1 VYGIGIEWWLRT
13 RKLTASSD
21 MSSFA
26 NRAAFE
32 EARSRLIA
40 IGTDLSPARA
50 IVDASGNVLAHART
64 GGMLDPKR
72 YELEAGSTIYRFGGP
87 RAPKDVAKGGWWI
100 EKREFQLLVNF
111 AISNDIYVGLAMRV
125 LCLVPPEWRGET
137 AQTTML
143 LRGRVEQD
151 LLAWRGLGNS
161 VVTPMKGKGFV
172 RLPHQ
177 NEISARRLHQ
187 LYIPGLAE
195 PGGQPM
201 VSIEDVRCLDPREST
216 MGFLYL

>member
-1 VYGIGIEWWLRT
+1 MPR
-13 RKLTASSD
+13 
-21 MSSFA
+21 FA

-50 IVDASGNVLAHART
+50 IIDASGNVLAHART
-64 GGMLDPKR
+64 GGMLDPEP
-72 YELEAGSTIYRFGGP
+72 YELRAGSTIYRFGGSK
-87 RAPKDVAKGGWWI
+87 APKDVARGGWWI

-111 AISNDIYVGLAMRV
+111 AISHDIYVGLAMRV
-125 LCLVPPEWRGET
+125 LCLVPPEWSDAT
-137 AQTTML
+137 LL

-161 VVTPMKGKGFV
+161 VVTPMKGHKGIV

-177 NEISARRLHQ
+177 NEISARRLPQ
-187 LYIPGLAE
+187 LYIPGLAGL
-195 PGGQPM
+195 GGQPT
-201 VSIEDVRCLDPREST
+201 VSIEDVRCLGWREST
-216 MGFLYL
+216 LGFLYL

>member
-1 VYGIGIEWWLRT
+1 
-13 RKLTASSD
+13 
-21 MSSFA
+21 MSRFA

-32 EARSRLIA
+32 ESRSRLIA

-64 GGMLDPKR
+64 GGMLDPER
-72 YELEAGSTIYRFGGP
+72 YELETGSTIYRFGGSK
-87 RAPKDVAKGGWWI
+87 APKDVVKGSWWI

-125 LCLVPPEWRGET
+125 LCLVPPEWSDAT
-137 AQTTML
+137 VL

-161 VVTPMKGKGFV
+161 VVTPMKGHKGIV

-187 LYIPGLAE
+187 LYIPGLAGL
-195 PGGQPM
+195 GGQPT
-201 VSIEDVRCLDPREST
+201 VSIEDVRHLALREST
-216 MGFLYL
+216 LGFLYL